1 MEQIVDEVKDQL
13 AKVATYLELDGVKT
27 KYLGKTGVLAGLMAQ
42 IGKMPSAERKDFGQ
56 KVNSIKQE
64 VQSLLDVRRLEIEE
78 AELNNKIQ
86 KQKCDLT
93 LPGRQSQ
100 VGKIHPISKVISE
113 LVDIFAKLGFNLVQ
127 GTSIETEWYNF
138 TALNIPA
145 NHPARDMH
153 DTFYLP
159 KGFLLRTHTSPM
171 QIRFMEKNN
180 PPFRFIS
187 FGRTY
192 RSDSD
197 ATHTPMFHQIEAI
210 AVDKKINM
218 PNLIWT
224 LDQVLR
230 QFFDNQDIRIRMRP
244 SFFPFTKLSAE
255 VDIYLPSKGKWLE
268 VLGSGL
274 IHPKVLQN
282 VSIDPKEYSGFAFG
296 MGIERLAML
305 KYGINDLRQ
314 FFTGDLNWLKH
325 FGFN

>member
-1 MEQIVDEVKDQL
+1 MEHIVDEVKDQL
-13 AKVATYLELDGVKT
+13 AKIATYLELDGVKT

-42 IGKMPSAERKDFGQ
+42 IGKMPPAERKDFGQ

-64 VQSLLDVRRLEIEE
+64 VQSLLDVHRLEIEE

-171 QIRFMEKNN
+171 QIRFMEKIILHLGLSLLVEHIALTQMQHILLC
-180 PPFRFIS
+180 FI
-187 FGRTY
+187 
-192 RSDSD
+192 
-197 ATHTPMFHQIEAI
+197 
-210 AVDKKINM
+210 K
-218 PNLIWT
+218 
-224 LDQVLR
+224 LR
-230 QFFDNQDIRIRMRP
+230 Q
-244 SFFPFTKLSAE
+244 
-255 VDIYLPSKGKWLE
+255 
-268 VLGSGL
+268 
-274 IHPKVLQN
+274 LQ
-282 VSIDPKEYSGFAFG
+282 
-296 MGIERLAML
+296 
-305 KYGINDLRQ
+305 
-314 FFTGDLNWLKH
+314 
-325 FGFN
+325 